1 MNTSAILLALAASV
15 CWALAMVLGKLGLKW
30 MGLVTYSAIRPFLG
44 LLFVVPYGLLT
55 AGFENPG
62 IRLVAI
68 AILGGFLDSFIA
80 ALLFRIALQRN
91 PAHKVA
97 ALSLTAPF
105 WGVVAAVLI
114 LGERPRWV
122 VFVAAILVVSGA
134 VFLVD
139 RRRSS
144 PQVARPSWDTAVSL
158 SAGIIWGIAETIPT
172 KYCLT
177 HGMTPLTYQLILVAT
192 AGVCWGI
199 VAIAYRSAKHPLR
212 FSWRGLGI
220 ALVTAFMSFFL
231 GWRLWLS
238 GLALAPA
245 SLLAPVHGSMT
256 LFAFLFSVLLLRE
269 RPSARSS
276 IGVALTFAGVL
287 VASILG

>member
-1 MNTSAILLALAASV
+1 MPKG
-15 CWALAMVLGKLGLKW
+15 C
-30 MGLVTYSAIRPFLG
+30 
-44 LLFVVPYGLLT
+44 
-55 AGFENPG
+55 
-62 IRLVAI
+62 AI
-68 AILGGFLDSFIA
+68 ARL
-80 ALLFRIALQRN
+80 
-91 PAHKVA
+91 
-97 ALSLTAPF
+97 
-105 WGVVAAVLI
+105 
-114 LGERPRWV
+114 EMWV

-134 VFLVD
+134 IFLVD

-144 PQVARPSWDTAVSL
+144 QQAGRPFWGTAVSL

-177 HGMTPLTYQLILVAT
+177 HGMTPITYQLILIAT

-199 VAIAYRSAKHPLR
+199 VAIAYRSAKYRLR
-212 FSWRGLGI
+212 FSWRGFGI
-220 ALVTAFMSFFL
+220 ALITAFMSFFL
-231 GWRLWLS
+231 GWRFWLS

-287 VASILG
+287 IASILG